1 MKTLTFVIL
10 VLCSG
15 LVYSFEEASKNI
27 HQANNKQNV
36 DTKHWMASK
45 TEVERKNPIKKSLE
59 SIKRGRKIY
68 VSSCANCHGSD
79 AKGKGP
85 AAINLAVQPTN
96 LREMAGLHADGDLAW
111 KITNGR
117 GAMPAWK
124 DMLGKNQVWDLVN
137 YIQSLNDSSASDKR
151 SKQQKTLVLLIFTWR
166 KHKLKSP

>member
-1 MKTLTFVIL
+1 MKILSFVIL

-15 LVYSFEEASKNI
+15 IVYSFEEESKNI
-27 HQANNKQNV
+27 HQANNKQNE

-45 TEVERKNPIKKSLE
+45 TDV
-59 SIKRGRKIY
+59 GRKIY

-79 AKGKGP
+79 ANGHGP
-85 AAINLAVQPTN
+85 AAVNLVVKPTN
-96 LREMAGLHADGDLAW
+96 LREMAGLHTDGDLAW

-137 YIQSLNDSSASDKR
+137 YIQSLKDSPVKDKTN
-151 SKQQKTLVLLIFTWR
+151 KQ
-166 KHKLKSP
+166 

>member
-27 HQANNKQNV
+27 HQANNKQSE

-45 TEVERKNPIKKSLE
+45 TEVERKNPVKKSSK

-79 AKGKGP
+79 AKGNGP
-85 AAINLAVQPTN
+85 AAINLAVKPTN
-96 LREMAGLHADGDLAW
+96 LRTMAGLHTDGDLAW

-137 YIQSLNDSSASDKR
+137 YIQSLKDFPVKDKTN
-151 SKQQKTLVLLIFTWR
+151 KQ
-166 KHKLKSP
+166 

>member
-27 HQANNKQNV
+27 HQANNKQSE

-45 TEVERKNPIKKSLE
+45 TDVERKNPIKKSLE

-79 AKGKGP
+79 ANGHGP
-85 AAINLAVQPTN
+85 AAVNLVVKPTN
-96 LREMAGLHADGDLAW
+96 LREMVAFILMGIWHGKLRMAVVQCL
-111 KITNGR
+111 
-117 GAMPAWK
+117 
-124 DMLGKNQVWDLVN
+124 LGKVCLE
-137 YIQSLNDSSASDKR
+137 
-151 SKQQKTLVLLIFTWR
+151 KTKFGIWSTIFN
-166 KHKLKSP
+166 L

>member
-27 HQANNKQNV
+27 HQANNKQSE

-45 TEVERKNPIKKSLE
+45 TEVERKNPVKKSSK

-79 AKGKGP
+79 AKGNGP
-85 AAINLAVQPTN
+85 AAINLAVKPTN
-96 LREMAGLHADGDLAW
+96 LRTMAGLHTDGDLAW

-124 DMLGKNQVWDLVN
+124 GMLGKNQVWDLVN
-137 YIQSLNDSSASDKR
+137 YIQSLKDSPVKDKTN
-151 SKQQKTLVLLIFTWR
+151 KQ
-166 KHKLKSP
+166 

>member
-1 MKTLTFVIL
+1 MKPLIFVIL

-15 LVYSFEEASKNI
+15 TISSFAEESKKI
-27 HQANNKQNV
+27 HEENSKKNE

-45 TEVERKNPIKKSLE
+45 TEVERKNPVKKSSD

-79 AKGKGP
+79 AKGNGP
-85 AAINLAVQPTN
+85 AAINLAVKPTN
-96 LREMAGLHADGDLAW
+96 LRTMAGLHTDGDLAW

-124 DMLGKNQVWDLVN
+124 GMLGKNQVWDLVN
-137 YIQSLNDSSASDKR
+137 YIQSLNDSSASDKP
-151 SKQQKTLVLLIFTWR
+151 SKQQNIDR
-166 KHKLKSP
+166 

>member
-1 MKTLTFVIL
+1 MKILSFVIL

-15 LVYSFEEASKNI
+15 LVYSFDEASKNT
-27 HQANNKQNV
+27 HQADNKQNE

-45 TEVERKNPIKKSLE
+45 TDVERKNPIKKSLE

-79 AKGKGP
+79 ANGHGP
-85 AAINLAVQPTN
+85 AAVNLVVKPTN
-96 LREMAGLHADGDLAW
+96 LREMAGLHTDGDLAW

-137 YIQSLNDSSASDKR
+137 YIQSLKDSPVKDKTN
-151 SKQQKTLVLLIFTWR
+151 KQ
-166 KHKLKSP
+166 